1 MEISKVNS
9 DLHSILLSVKER
21 TKIET
26 RVATVCKI
34 TKVDETNKRLNAKPI
49 IKEKYITK
57 TGEIEYVDLPELLN
71 IPYLSILGVPIVNE
85 YCVIIH
91 LDRSLNGVDLMK
103 EPTTVE
109 SIGNIHNI
117 SDGIALFGFK
127 ETAVN
132 PENIAERLDN
142 LDEKTETNTEAI
154 ASLQNKLSGIDLPFN
169 KGQGIVLNTNDT
181 QYKLYGD
188 SQSSNIFWEI
198 TKNGH
203 TDYISAQPRRPYRVP
218 IYTTQ
223 AASKTSW
230 NYTITFDE
238 TLGTPAGILFEHITH
253 YDDYVCT
260 FYPLSQL
267 INITTLLIG
276 YRDCYINFK
285 DMQITYTKNSL
296 TFKASLKGQD
306 GFKANTQ
313 GAYII
318 W

>member
-1 MEISKVNS
+1 MDGQSGVEIRNSILDAMGNLISTDKKSSSFDKMFLGRIKNVKNTNLYDVIINGKTYANVQGIKSFEVNTNDIVFCIVPQNNINMLRVLFSLSKDLKNIQEIKKEISNN
-9 DLHSILLSVKER
+9 LR
-21 TKIET
+21 
-26 RVATVCKI
+26 A
-34 TKVDETNKRLNAKPI
+34 I
-49 IKEKYITK
+49 I
-57 TGEIEYVDLPELLN
+57 
-71 IPYLSILGVPIVNE
+71 
-85 YCVIIH
+85 
-91 LDRSLNGVDLMK
+91 
-103 EPTTVE
+103 
-109 SIGNIHNI
+109 
-117 SDGIALFGFK
+117 
-127 ETAVN
+127 
-132 PENIAERLDN
+132 
-142 LDEKTETNTEAI
+142 
-154 ASLQNKLSGIDLPFN
+154 SLQNKLSGIDLPFN
-169 KGQGIVLNTNDT
+169 KGQGIVLNTNET

-198 TKNGH
+198 TKNGQ

-223 AASKTSW
+223 AASKTDW
-230 NYTITFDE
+230 DYTITFDE

-296 TFKASLKGQD
+296 TFKAVLKGQD
-306 GFKANTQ
+306 GFKEKTQ
-313 GAYII
+313 GAYVI